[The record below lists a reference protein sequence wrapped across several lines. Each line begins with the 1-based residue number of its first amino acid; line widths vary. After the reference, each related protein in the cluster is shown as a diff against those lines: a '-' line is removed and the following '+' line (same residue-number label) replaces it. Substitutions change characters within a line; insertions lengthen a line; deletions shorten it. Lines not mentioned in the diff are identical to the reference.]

1 MSSSRINAQLQ
12 AKNYKIEAGKGL
24 HVSDG
29 QSVVVMS
36 GFTFSEESEAAQ
48 AILAK
53 QKIALDEAKK
63 AEDKANADLA
73 EMKRIA
79 YAIKD
84 IMTQL
89 KECKNSGTL
98 DSDFAKGLKKELENY
113 GKLQDAVCTSLTSS
127 NRHASPAAA
136 PGGDTPESV
145 HQSPS
150 TRRSINN

>member
-1 MSSSRINAQLQ
+1 MSFSRINAQLQ
-12 AKNYKIEAGKGL
+12 AKNYKVEAGKGL
-24 HVSDG
+24 HVKDG
-29 QSVVVMS
+29 ETVTIMS

-98 DSDFAKGLKKELENY
+98 DSDFAKGLKKDLEHY
-113 GKLQDAVCTSLTSS
+113 GKLQHALCASLTSS
-127 NRHASPAAA
+127 NSHASSAAA
-136 PGGDTPESV
+136 PTESV
-145 HQSPS
+145 DQSPS
-150 TRRSINN
+150 TRRSINK

>member
-1 MSSSRINAQLQ
+1 MNSSKITTQLQ
-12 AKNYKIEAGKGL
+12 AKNYKVEAGKGL
-24 HVSDG
+24 HVSNG
-29 QSVVVMS
+29 ERVEVRS

-63 AEDKANADLA
+63 AEDKTNADLA

-136 PGGDTPESV
+136 PSGDTTENV
-145 HQSPS
+145 DQSTS
-150 TRRSINN
+150 TRRSINK